1 MAKTPQ
7 FLKPRLRLFLSA
19 DIIGSTAL
27 KQTPRDALSASTVE
41 WFPVLQ
47 GFYLE
52 TQRAFLGGWIRSL
65 PEDTKERQ
73 LHWGPDPEFWK
84 VIGDEILF
92 TKELT
97 DSHQLM
103 NVLAC
108 WINAIDAARESI
120 RKVDRRL
127 DIKCTAWTAGFPLMN
142 KEVALPRNFNIAD
155 APVTDY
161 FKEGGRL
168 LNERYAKKANDAKI
182 AVDYIGPSIDI
193 GFRLCQFASARKF
206 ILSVGVAYILSQSNR
221 KASDVRVTRFRYD
234 GASVLKG
241 VFGGIHYP
249 ILWIDLAKP
258 GDLALLEDKLT
269 KPIECTSDD
278 VHKYCD
284 KFFDDASPYTFKP
297 FIISQT
303 ENDLKEKPDNYEK
316 DIENIKKNYGLEI
329 IGDKASEKAAEAE
342 TPPQGTH
349 AVAQTPALKASAATE
364 ETPLAISAINFAEL
378 FNEIR
383 KVTKERA
390 SPSATKKVSDC
401 GENTTPEGKDEKDEN
416 RDKD

>member
-47 GFYLE
+47 GFYIE
-52 TQRAFLGGWIRSL
+52 TQRAFLGGWLQSL
-65 PEDTKERQ
+65 PQDAKERQ

-97 DSHQLM
+97 DSHQLIK
-103 NVLAC
+103 VLVC
-108 WINAIDAARESI
+108 WIAAIDAARESI

-127 DIKCTAWTAGFPLMN
+127 DIKCTAWTAGFPLVN
-142 KEVALPRNFNIAD
+142 KEVALPRSFSAAD

-168 LNERYAKKANDAKI
+168 LNERYTKKANDAKI

-221 KASDVRVTRFRYD
+221 KASDPRVTQFRYD
-234 GASVLKG
+234 GAAVLKG

-249 ILWIDLAKP
+249 IFWIDLAKP
-258 GDLALLEDKLT
+258 GDLALLEDRLT

-278 VHKYCD
+278 VHKYCE
-284 KFFDDASPYTFKP
+284 KFFEDASPYTFKP
-297 FIISQT
+297 FILSPT
-303 ENDLKEKPDNYEK
+303 ENDLTEKPDDYEK
-316 DIENIKKNYGLEI
+316 DIAIIKKNYGLEI
-329 IGDKASEKAAEAE
+329 IGDKDSENRAEAE
-342 TPPQGTH
+342 TPPENTM
-349 AVAQTPALKASAATE
+349 AVASVPAIKHVAPSE
-364 ETPLAISAINFAEL
+364 ETPLSIGTINFAEL
-378 FNEIR
+378 FKDIEKLNAKVASAAKKRAERRNEAGP
-383 KVTKERA
+383 K
-390 SPSATKKVSDC
+390 
-401 GENTTPEGKDEKDEN
+401 GESEVNQDRDED
-416 RDKD
+416 